1 MVVYVSDKVA
11 PLHAM
16 KVYWGVEVQLHLH
29 LILALG
35 GEEFSASRLWYP
47 LHRRLSGPQSRYRY
61 FREEKSLLFYRR
73 FDQGSL
79 VVQPVA

>member
-11 PLHAM
+11 PLHAI

-29 LILALG
+29 LILAL
-35 GEEFSASRLWYP
+35 EEFSVSRFWYP

-73 FDQGSL
+73 SDQDYL